1 MAART
6 ASILKWPICVDA
18 VPNMKTRFLAP
29 VLAALIAAPMV
40 AQADTVFGVYAGY
53 GVWQQSVTGDLRSG
67 GIAVDVEDDLG
78 VDDDDNTVAYLALEH
93 PLPGLPNVRFQ
104 YARNAL
110 SGMETLSRS
119 IEINGTTFSATD
131 NVSTDLGL
139 TQADLVLYYELLD
152 SVVSVDLGL
161 VARMIDGDIEIVSA
175 NEFSRADFRGA
186 LPLLYGAARV
196 DLPLT
201 GLSASAQLQG
211 LSYDGNQLLEY
222 SAQLGYES
230 ALGLGGELGW
240 RSFNLEVDDFD
251 DLDRAEIE
259 ISGPYLMLNYH
270 F

>member
-1 MAART
+1 
-6 ASILKWPICVDA
+6 
-18 VPNMKTRFLAP
+18 MKNRFVVP
-29 VLAALIAAPMV
+29 VLAALLTVPV
-40 AQADTVFGVYAGY
+40 SAQADTLFGVYAGY

-78 VDDDDNTVAYLALEH
+78 VDDDDNTVAYLAIEH
-93 PLPGLPNVRFQ
+93 PVPALPNVRFQ

-110 SGMETLSRS
+110 SGNEVLSRS

-131 NVSTDLGL
+131 TVSTDLGL
-139 TQADLVLYYELLD
+139 TQADLVLYYEVLD
-152 SVVSVDLGL
+152 TVVSLDLGL
-161 VARMIDGDIEIVSA
+161 VARMVDGDLEVVST
-175 NEFSRADFRGA
+175 NEFARADFKGA
-186 LPLLYGAARV
+186 LPLLYGAARF

-201 GLSASAQLQG
+201 GLALSAQVQG
-211 LSYDGNQLLEY
+211 LTYDGNQLLEY

-230 ALGLGGELGW
+230 VLGIGGELGW
-240 RSFNLEVDDFD
+240 RSFNLEVEDFD